1 MLKFNKHLSF
11 PRFFLSFSLFVSL
24 FSLKTEKHMRATT
37 LRLYCPLSAKAQTSK
52 TGLFCLRVSE
62 EAEGFLWC
70 HNSNIN
76 ISMRSHCCV
85 LGSVFCVLC
94 SAFCVLCS
102 VFWDLFE
109 ICLRSVQTSNMNYC
123 IMNYFLI
130 ASISSLF
137 FLYTIRTR
145 TQRWAMSWR
154 IDSLDSAKETKNN
167 EEIIIAT
174 IIINRKEKK

>member
-1 MLKFNKHLSF
+1 
-11 PRFFLSFSLFVSL
+11 
-24 FSLKTEKHMRATT
+24 MRATT

-52 TGLFCLRVSE
+52 TGLFCSRVSE

-102 VFWDLFE
+102 VFCVLRSVWDLFE
-109 ICLRSVQTSNMNYC
+109 ICSNIKYELL
-123 IMNYFLI
+123 YYELLLI

-154 IDSLDSAKETKNN
+154 IDGLDSAKETKNN
-167 EEIIIAT
+167 EEIIIVT

>member
-1 MLKFNKHLSF
+1 
-11 PRFFLSFSLFVSL
+11 
-24 FSLKTEKHMRATT
+24 MRATT

-52 TGLFCLRVSE
+52 TGLFCSRVSE

-94 SAFCVLCS
+94 SVFCVLCS
-102 VFWDLFE
+102 VFCVLRSVWDLFE
-109 ICLRSVQTSNMNYC
+109 ICSNIKYELL
-123 IMNYFLI
+123 YYELLLI

-145 TQRWAMSWR
+145 TQRWAMTWR
-154 IDSLDSAKETKNN
+154 IDGLDSAKETKNN
-167 EEIIIAT
+167 EEIIIVT
-174 IIINRKEKK
+174 IIINKKEKK

>member
-1 MLKFNKHLSF
+1 
-11 PRFFLSFSLFVSL
+11 
-24 FSLKTEKHMRATT
+24 MRATT

-94 SAFCVLCS
+94 SVFCVLRSVFCVLCS
-102 VFWDLFE
+102 EICLRSAWDLLE

-145 TQRWAMSWR
+145 TQRRAMSWR
-154 IDSLDSAKETKNN
+154 IDGLDSAKETKNN
-167 EEIIIAT
+167 EEIIIT
-174 IIINRKEKK
+174 KTIINRKEKK

>member
-1 MLKFNKHLSF
+1 
-11 PRFFLSFSLFVSL
+11 
-24 FSLKTEKHMRATT
+24 MRATT

-109 ICLRSVQTSNMNYC
+109 ICLRSIWDLFEICSNIKYELL
-123 IMNYFLI
+123 YYELLLI

-154 IDSLDSAKETKNN
+154 IDGLDSAKETKNN
-167 EEIIIAT
+167 EEIITAT
-174 IIINRKEKK
+174 IIINRKEKNRK